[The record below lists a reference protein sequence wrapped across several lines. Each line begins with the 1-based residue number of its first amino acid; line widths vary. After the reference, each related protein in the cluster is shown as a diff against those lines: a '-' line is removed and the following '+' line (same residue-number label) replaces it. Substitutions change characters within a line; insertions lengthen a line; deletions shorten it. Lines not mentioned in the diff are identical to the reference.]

1 MSLIPQTSINVNG
14 MPAKVDIFGNITVTD
29 SVDGLA
35 GGGGA
40 YTYHAYAE
48 PTPTIQGKMLT
59 VSRSMGMEPLTRALD
74 YSTLEIKIKEQLAS
88 DIALEMLKSGLIEFT
103 RQSDPTTDTITYR
116 ARCFMT
122 PNDQVQTLRKN
133 GYK

>member
-1 MSLIPQTSINVNG
+1 MALIPINVNG
-14 MPAKVDIFGNITVTD
+14 MQPYQLDILGNITDGPVAA
-29 SVDGLA
+29 SVGT
-35 GGGGA
+35 

-59 VSRSMGMEPLTRALD
+59 VSRGMRMEPLTRVLD
-74 YSTLEIKIKEQLAS
+74 QPTLEIKIKEELAR

-103 RQSDPTTDTITYR
+103 KQNDPTTDTITYR

-122 PNDQVQTLRKN
+122 PNDQVQILRKN
-133 GYK
+133 GY

>member
-1 MSLIPQTSINVNG
+1 MSIPINVNG
-14 MPAKVDIFGNITVTD
+14 MPAQVDILGNITDGPVAG
-29 SVDGLA
+29 SVGT
-35 GGGGA
+35 
-40 YTYHAYAE
+40 YTYHAYSE

-59 VSRSMGMEPLTRALD
+59 VSRSMGMQPLTRALD
-74 YSTLEIKIKEQLAS
+74 YSTLEIKIKEELVR

-103 RQSDPTTDTITYR
+103 KQNDPTTDTITYR

-122 PNDQVQTLRKN
+122 PNDQVQILRKN

>member
-1 MSLIPQTSINVNG
+1 MTQIPINVNG
-14 MPAKVDIFGNITVTD
+14 MPAQVDILGNITDGPVAA
-29 SVDGLA
+29 SV
-35 GGGGA
+35 GA

-48 PTPTIQGKMLT
+48 PNHTIQGKMLT
-59 VSRSMGMEPLTRALD
+59 VSRSIEMLPLTRALD
-74 YSTLEIKIKEQLAS
+74 YSTLEIKIKEELVR

-103 RQSDPTTDTITYR
+103 KQNDPTTDTITYR

-122 PNDQVQTLRKN
+122 PNDQVQILRKN

>member
-1 MSLIPQTSINVNG
+1 MALIPINVKG
-14 MPAKVDIFGNITVTD
+14 MQPYQLDILGNITDGPVAA
-29 SVDGLA
+29 SVGT
-35 GGGGA
+35 

-59 VSRSMGMEPLTRALD
+59 VSRGMRMEPLTRALD
-74 YSTLEIKIKEQLAS
+74 YSTLEIKIKEDLVR

-103 RQSDPTTDTITYR
+103 KQNDPTTDTITYR

-122 PNDQVQTLRKN
+122 PNDQVQILRKN

>member
-1 MSLIPQTSINVNG
+1 MTQIPINVNG
-14 MPAKVDIFGNITVTD
+14 MPAQVDILGNITDGPVAA
-29 SVDGLA
+29 SV
-35 GGGGA
+35 GA

-48 PTPTIQGKMLT
+48 PNHTIQGKMLT

-74 YSTLEIKIKEQLAS
+74 YSTLEIKIKEELVR

-103 RQSDPTTDTITYR
+103 KQNDPTTGTITYR

-122 PNDQVQTLRKN
+122 PNDQVQILRKN

>member
-1 MSLIPQTSINVNG
+1 MAIPINVNG
-14 MPAKVDIFGNITVTD
+14 MRAQVDILGNITVG
-29 SVDGLA
+29 GLA
-35 GGGGA
+35 GGGGG
-40 YTYHAYAE
+40 TYDTYAE
-48 PTPTIQGKMLT
+48 PTPTISGKMLT

-74 YSTLEIKIKEQLAS
+74 YSTLEIKIKEELVR

-103 RQSDPTTDTITYR
+103 KQNDPTTDTITYR

>member
-1 MSLIPQTSINVNG
+1 MAQIPINVNG
-14 MPAKVDIFGNITVTD
+14 MRAKVDIFGNITVG
-29 SVDGLA
+29 GLA
-35 GGGGA
+35 GGGGG
-40 YTYHAYAE
+40 TYDAYAE

-59 VSRSMGMEPLTRALD
+59 VSRSIGMLPLTGALD
-74 YSTLEIKIKEQLAS
+74 QSTLEIKIKEELVR

-103 RQSDPTTDTITYR
+103 KQNDPTTDTITYR

-122 PNDQVQTLRKN
+122 PNDQVQILRKN

>member
-1 MSLIPQTSINVNG
+1 MALIPINVNG
-14 MPAKVDIFGNITVTD
+14 MQPYQLDILGNITDGPVAA
-29 SVDGLA
+29 SV
-35 GGGGA
+35 GA

-48 PTPTIQGKMLT
+48 PPPTIQGKMLT
-59 VSRSMGMEPLTRALD
+59 VSRGMKMEPLTRVLD
-74 YSTLEIKIKEQLAS
+74 QPTLEIKIKEDLVR

-103 RQSDPTTDTITYR
+103 KQNDPTTDTITYR

>member
-1 MSLIPQTSINVNG
+1 MALIPINVNG
-14 MPAKVDIFGNITVTD
+14 MQPYQLDILSNITGGPVAA
-29 SVDGLA
+29 SV
-35 GGGGA
+35 GA

-59 VSRSMGMEPLTRALD
+59 VSRSMGMLPLTRALD
-74 YSTLEIKIKEQLAS
+74 YSKLENTIKDELVR
-88 DIALEMLKSGLIEFT
+88 DIAIEMLKSGLIEFT

-122 PNDQVQTLRKN
+122 PNDQVQILRKN

>member
-1 MSLIPQTSINVNG
+1 MAMIPPLTHIDIKG
-14 MPAKVDIFGNITVTD
+14 MQGQVDIFGNITAEPVAA
-29 SVDGLA
+29 SVGT
-35 GGGGA
+35 

-59 VSRSMGMEPLTRALD
+59 VSRSMGMESLTEAID
-74 YSTLEIKIKEQLAS
+74 YSPLENTIKIELAT
-88 DIALEMLKSGLIEFT
+88 DIALKMLESGMIEFT
-103 RQSDPTTDTITYR
+103 KQNDPTTDTITYR

>member
-1 MSLIPQTSINVNG
+1 MALIPINVNG
-14 MPAKVDIFGNITVTD
+14 MQPYQLDILDNITDGPVAA
-29 SVDGLA
+29 SV
-35 GGGGA
+35 GA

-59 VSRSMGMEPLTRALD
+59 VSRSMRIEPLRALD
-74 YSTLEIKIKEQLAS
+74 QSTLEIKIKEDLVR

-122 PNDQVQTLRKN
+122 PNDQVQILRKN
-133 GYK
+133 GY

>member
-1 MSLIPQTSINVNG
+1 MTQIPINVNG
-14 MPAKVDIFGNITVTD
+14 MPAQVDILGNITDGPVAA
-29 SVDGLA
+29 SV
-35 GGGGA
+35 GA

-48 PTPTIQGKMLT
+48 PNHTIQGKMLT
-59 VSRSMGMEPLTRALD
+59 VSRSIGMLPLTRALD
-74 YSTLEIKIKEQLAS
+74 YSTLEIKIKEELAS

-103 RQSDPTTDTITYR
+103 KQNDPTTGTITYR

>member
-1 MSLIPQTSINVNG
+1 MALIPINVNG
-14 MPAKVDIFGNITVTD
+14 MQPYQLDILGNITDGPVAA
-29 SVDGLA
+29 SVGT
-35 GGGGA
+35 
-40 YTYHAYAE
+40 YIYHAYAE

-59 VSRSMGMEPLTRALD
+59 VSRGMRMEPLTRVLD
-74 YSTLEIKIKEQLAS
+74 QPTLEIKIKEDLVR

-103 RQSDPTTDTITYR
+103 RQIDPTTDTITYR

-122 PNDQVQTLRKN
+122 PNDQVQILRKN

>member
-1 MSLIPQTSINVNG
+1 MTQIPINVNG
-14 MPAKVDIFGNITVTD
+14 MPAQVDILGNITDGPVAA
-29 SVDGLA
+29 SV
-35 GGGGA
+35 GA

-48 PTPTIQGKMLT
+48 PNHTIQGKMLT

-74 YSTLEIKIKEQLAS
+74 YSTLEIKIKEELVR

-103 RQSDPTTDTITYR
+103 RQNDPTTDTITYR

-122 PNDQVQTLRKN
+122 PNDQVQILRKN

>member
-1 MSLIPQTSINVNG
+1 MALIPINVNG
-14 MPAKVDIFGNITVTD
+14 MQPYQLDILSNITGGPVAA
-29 SVDGLA
+29 SV
-35 GGGGA
+35 GA

-48 PTPTIQGKMLT
+48 PTPTIQGKMLV
-59 VSRSMGMEPLTRALD
+59 VSWSMGMEPITCALD
-74 YSTLEIKIKEQLAS
+74 QSTLEIKIKEELAR

-122 PNDQVQTLRKN
+122 PNDQVQILRKN

>member
-1 MSLIPQTSINVNG
+1 MAQIPINVNG
-14 MPAKVDIFGNITVTD
+14 MPAQVDILGNITAEPVAA
-29 SVDGLA
+29 SV
-35 GGGGA
+35 GA
-40 YTYHAYAE
+40 YTWHAYAE

-59 VSRSMGMEPLTRALD
+59 VSRSIGMLPLTRALD
-74 YSTLEIKIKEQLAS
+74 YSTLEIKIKEELA
-88 DIALEMLKSGLIEFT
+88 IKLALEMLKSGLIEFT
-103 RQSDPTTDTITYR
+103 RQSDPTTDTIWTDTITYR

>member
-1 MSLIPQTSINVNG
+1 MTQIPINVNG
-14 MPAKVDIFGNITVTD
+14 MPAQVDILGNITDGPVAA
-29 SVDGLA
+29 SV
-35 GGGGA
+35 GA

-48 PTPTIQGKMLT
+48 PNHTIQGKMLT

-74 YSTLEIKIKEQLAS
+74 YSTLEIKIKEELVR

-103 RQSDPTTDTITYR
+103 KQNDPTTDTITYR

-122 PNDQVQTLRKN
+122 PNDQVQILRKN

>member
-1 MSLIPQTSINVNG
+1 MAQIPINVNG
-14 MPAKVDIFGNITVTD
+14 MPAQVDILGNITDGPVAA
-29 SVDGLA
+29 SV
-35 GGGGA
+35 GA

-48 PTPTIQGKMLT
+48 PNHTIQGKMLT

-74 YSTLEIKIKEQLAS
+74 QPTLENIIKEEMAREL
-88 DIALEMLKSGLIEFT
+88 ALEMLKSGLIEFT
-103 RQSDPTTDTITYR
+103 KQNDPTTFDTIYR

>member
-1 MSLIPQTSINVNG
+1 MAMIPPLTHIDIKG
-14 MPAKVDIFGNITVTD
+14 MQGQVDILGNITSEPVAA
-29 SVDGLA
+29 SVGT
-35 GGGGA
+35 

-48 PTPTIQGKMLT
+48 PNHTIQGKMLT
-59 VSRSMGMEPLTRALD
+59 VSRSMGIEPITRVLD
-74 YSTLEIKIKEQLAS
+74 QSTLEIKIKEELVR
-88 DIALEMLKSGLIEFT
+88 DIALEMLKSGMIEFT
-103 RQSDPTTDTITYR
+103 KQNDSTTDTITYR

>member
-1 MSLIPQTSINVNG
+1 MAQIPINVNG
-14 MPAKVDIFGNITVTD
+14 MPAQVDILGNITVG
-29 SVDGLA
+29 GLA
-35 GGGGA
+35 GGGGG
-40 YTYHAYAE
+40 TYHAYAE

-59 VSRSMGMEPLTRALD
+59 ISRNMGMLPLTRALD
-74 YSTLEIKIKEQLAS
+74 YSTLEIKIKEELVR

-103 RQSDPTTDTITYR
+103 KQNDPTTGTITYR

-122 PNDQVQTLRKN
+122 PNDQVQILRKN

>member
-1 MSLIPQTSINVNG
+1 MALIPINVNG
-14 MPAKVDIFGNITVTD
+14 MQPYQLDILGNITDGPVAA
-29 SVDGLA
+29 SVGT
-35 GGGGA
+35 

-59 VSRSMGMEPLTRALD
+59 VSRSMRMEPLTRALD
-74 YSTLEIKIKEQLAS
+74 YSTLEIKIKEDLVR

-103 RQSDPTTDTITYR
+103 KQNDPTTDTITYR

>member
-1 MSLIPQTSINVNG
+1 MAMIPPLTHIDIKG
-14 MPAKVDIFGNITVTD
+14 MQGQVDIFGNITVG
-29 SVDGLA
+29 GLA
-35 GGGGA
+35 GGGGG
-40 YTYHAYAE
+40 TYDTYAE

-59 VSRSMGMEPLTRALD
+59 VKNTFKDEMRGIPTD
-74 YSTLEIKIKEQLAS
+74 EIKRKMIYELVE
-88 DIALEMLKSGLIEFT
+88 EMARSGMIEFT
-103 RQSDPTTDTITYR
+103 KQNDPTTGTITYR